1 MMQKWGWAF
10 VSLAL
15 LIFIS
20 TLQGRGAFLIV
31 SILLFALGLGM
42 IIVGGKHGTCPRSFD
57 DRDCFR

>member
-10 VSLAL
+10 VCLAL

-42 IIVGGKHGTCPRSFD
+42 IIVGGKQDKSDQNGESK
-57 DRDCFR
+57 

>member
-42 IIVGGKHGTCPRSFD
+42 IIVCGKQDKSDQNGESK
-57 DRDCFR
+57 

>member
-31 SILLFALGLGM
+31 SILLFALGLGL
-42 IIVGGKHGTCPRSFD
+42 IIVGGKQDKSDQNGESK
-57 DRDCFR
+57 

>member
-1 MMQKWGWAF
+1 MQKWRWAF

-42 IIVGGKHGTCPRSFD
+42 IIVGGKQDKSDQNGESK
-57 DRDCFR
+57 

>member
-10 VSLAL
+10 ISLAL

-31 SILLFALGLGM
+31 SILVFALGLGM
-42 IIVGGKHGTCPRSFD
+42 VIIGSKQDKADQNGESK
-57 DRDCFR
+57 